1 MNVLEE
7 LFIDV
12 AQFHLYSPY
21 AESNMNFKDLASSA
35 MSAIKQVQS
44 VISPDIYKKIAAGE
58 DNDEKD
64 ALRSAVANLTLAKQ
78 LIFNVLS
85 LRKSD
90 VDIYKNE
97 QEQMRRAYRDN
108 YYNAMDTLLQ
118 LLDSDEEW
126 KKTKTY
132 KALENLKLKTTYEF
146 DASYPIDNSFLYF
159 FRCVPI
165 QQEALDDYVSGYY
178 ERLPEKDQ
186 TNRRKLDRCLAKIT
200 VALSLRRFDI
210 LEFPS
215 TIRNLFED
223 SKVMRNGTQ
232 EQERMFTLSDD
243 LMSQA
248 FERLKNIDLS
258 LSGNTDVDIVTET
271 SFNRPDDKIYLMP

>member
-178 ERLPEKDQ
+178 EHLPEKDQ

-210 LEFPS
+210 LEFPA

-223 SKVMRNGTQ
+223 SKVMRYGTQ
-232 EQERMFTLSDD
+232 EQERMLTLSDD

-248 FERLKNIDLS
+248 LESLKNIDLS

>member
-223 SKVMRNGTQ
+223 SKVMRYGTQ
-232 EQERMFTLSDD
+232 EQESMLTLSDD

-248 FERLKNIDLS
+248 LESLKNIDLS

>member
-232 EQERMFTLSDD
+232 EQERMLTLSDD

-248 FERLKNIDLS
+248 LESLKNIDLS

>member
-1 MNVLEE
+1 MNFLEE

-215 TIRNLFED
+215 TIRKLFED
-223 SKVMRNGTQ
+223 SRVMRYGTQ
-232 EQERMFTLSDD
+232 EQERMLTLSDD

-248 FERLKNIDLS
+248 LESLKNIDLS
-258 LSGNTDVDIVTET
+258 LSGNTDADIVTET

>member
-126 KKTKTY
+126 KETKTY

-159 FRCVPI
+159 FRCDPI

-223 SKVMRNGTQ
+223 SKVMRYGTQ
-232 EQERMFTLSDD
+232 EQERMLTLSDD

-248 FERLKNIDLS
+248 LESLKNIDLS
-258 LSGNTDVDIVTET
+258 LSGNTDADIVTET

>member
-1 MNVLEE
+1 MNFLEE

-178 ERLPEKDQ
+178 ELLPEKDQ

-223 SKVMRNGTQ
+223 SKVMRYGTQ
-232 EQERMFTLSDD
+232 EQERMLTLSDD

-248 FERLKNIDLS
+248 LESLKNIDLS
-258 LSGNTDVDIVTET
+258 LSGNTDADIVTET

>member
-159 FRCVPI
+159 FICVPI

-178 ERLPEKDQ
+178 EHLPEKDQ

-210 LEFPS
+210 LEFPA

-223 SKVMRNGTQ
+223 SKVMRYGTQ
-232 EQERMFTLSDD
+232 EQERMLTLSDD

-248 FERLKNIDLS
+248 LESLKNIDLS

>member
-132 KALENLKLKTTYEF
+132 KDLENLKLKTTYEF

-223 SKVMRNGTQ
+223 SKVMRYGTQ
-232 EQERMFTLSDD
+232 EQERMLTLSDD

-248 FERLKNIDLS
+248 LESLKNINLS

>member
-126 KKTKTY
+126 KETKTY

-178 ERLPEKDQ
+178 ELLPEKDQ

-223 SKVMRNGTQ
+223 SKVMRYGTQ
-232 EQERMFTLSDD
+232 EQERMLTLSDD

-248 FERLKNIDLS
+248 LESLKNIDLS

>member
-126 KKTKTY
+126 KETKTY

-223 SKVMRNGTQ
+223 SKVMRYCTQ
-232 EQERMFTLSDD
+232 EQERMLTLSDD

-248 FERLKNIDLS
+248 LESLKNIDLS
-258 LSGNTDVDIVTET
+258 LSGNTDADIVTET

>member
-44 VISPDIYKKIAAGE
+44 VISPAIYKKIAAGE

-126 KKTKTY
+126 KETKTY

-223 SKVMRNGTQ
+223 SKVMRYGTQ
-232 EQERMFTLSDD
+232 EQERMLTLSDD

-248 FERLKNIDLS
+248 LESLKNIDLS
-258 LSGNTDVDIVTET
+258 LSGNTDADIVTET

>member
-132 KALENLKLKTTYEF
+132 KDLENLKLKTTYEF

-223 SKVMRNGTQ
+223 SKVMRYVTQ
-232 EQERMFTLSDD
+232 EQERMLTLSDD

-248 FERLKNIDLS
+248 LESLKNIDLS

>member
-126 KKTKTY
+126 KETKTY

-186 TNRRKLDRCLAKIT
+186 TNRRKLDRCLAKII

-223 SKVMRNGTQ
+223 SKVMRYGTQ
-232 EQERMFTLSDD
+232 EQERMLTLSDD

-248 FERLKNIDLS
+248 LESLKNIDLS
-258 LSGNTDVDIVTET
+258 LSGNTDADIVTET

>member
-132 KALENLKLKTTYEF
+132 KDLENLKLKTTYEF

-223 SKVMRNGTQ
+223 SKVMRYGTQ
-232 EQERMFTLSDD
+232 EQERMLTLSDD

-248 FERLKNIDLS
+248 LESLKNIDLS

-271 SFNRPDDKIYLMP
+271 SFNRPDDKINLMP

>member
-223 SKVMRNGTQ
+223 SKVMRYGIQ
-232 EQERMFTLSDD
+232 EQERMLTLSDD

-248 FERLKNIDLS
+248 LESLKNIDLS
-258 LSGNTDVDIVTET
+258 LSGNTDADIVTET

>member
-223 SKVMRNGTQ
+223 SKVMRYGNQ
-232 EQERMFTLSDD
+232 EQERMLTLSDD

-248 FERLKNIDLS
+248 LESLKNIDLS

>member
-126 KKTKTY
+126 KETKTY
-132 KALENLKLKTTYEF
+132 KALESLKLKTTYEF

-210 LEFPS
+210 LEFPA

-223 SKVMRNGTQ
+223 SKVMRYGTQ
-232 EQERMFTLSDD
+232 EQERMLTLSDD

-248 FERLKNIDLS
+248 LESLKNIDLS

>member
-58 DNDEKD
+58 DNDKKG

-126 KKTKTY
+126 KKTNTY
-132 KALENLKLKTTYEF
+132 KALENLKLKTTYKF

-223 SKVMRNGTQ
+223 SKVMRYGTQ
-232 EQERMFTLSDD
+232 EQERMLTLSDD

-248 FERLKNIDLS
+248 LESLKNIDLS
-258 LSGNTDVDIVTET
+258 LSGNTDADIVTET

>member
-210 LEFPS
+210 LEFPA

-223 SKVMRNGTQ
+223 SKVMRYGSQ
-232 EQERMFTLSDD
+232 EQERMLTLSDD

-248 FERLKNIDLS
+248 LESLKNIDLS

>member
-210 LEFPS
+210 LEFPA

-223 SKVMRNGTQ
+223 SKVMRYGIQ
-232 EQERMFTLSDD
+232 EQERMLTLSDD

-248 FERLKNIDLS
+248 LESLKNIDLS
-258 LSGNTDVDIVTET
+258 LSGYTDVDIVTET

>member
-1 MNVLEE
+1 MNFLEE

-44 VISPDIYKKIAAGE
+44 VISPDIYKKITAGE

-178 ERLPEKDQ
+178 ERLPENDQ

-232 EQERMFTLSDD
+232 EQERMLTLSDD

-248 FERLKNIDLS
+248 LESLKNIDLS
-258 LSGNTDVDIVTET
+258 LSGNTDADIVTET

>member
-210 LEFPS
+210 LEFPA

-223 SKVMRNGTQ
+223 SKVMRYSTQ
-232 EQERMFTLSDD
+232 EQERMLTLSDD

-248 FERLKNIDLS
+248 LESLKNIDLS

>member
-58 DNDEKD
+58 DNDEKN

-210 LEFPS
+210 LEFPA
-215 TIRNLFED
+215 TIRNFFED
-223 SKVMRNGTQ
+223 SKVMRYGTQ
-232 EQERMFTLSDD
+232 EQERMLTLSDD

-248 FERLKNIDLS
+248 LESLKNIDLS

>member
-1 MNVLEE
+1 MIVLEE

-126 KKTKTY
+126 KETKTY

-223 SKVMRNGTQ
+223 SKVMRYGTQ
-232 EQERMFTLSDD
+232 EQERMLTLSDD

-248 FERLKNIDLS
+248 LESLKNIDLS

>member
-58 DNDEKD
+58 DNDEKN

-132 KALENLKLKTTYEF
+132 KDLENLKLKTTYEF

-223 SKVMRNGTQ
+223 SKVMRYGTQ
-232 EQERMFTLSDD
+232 EQERMLTLSDD

-248 FERLKNIDLS
+248 LESLKNIDLS

>member
-126 KKTKTY
+126 KETKTY

-223 SKVMRNGTQ
+223 SKVMRYSTQ
-232 EQERMFTLSDD
+232 EQERMLTLSDD

-248 FERLKNIDLS
+248 LESLKNIDLS
-258 LSGNTDVDIVTET
+258 LSGNTDADIVTET

>member
-132 KALENLKLKTTYEF
+132 EALENLKLKTTYEF

-223 SKVMRNGTQ
+223 SKVMRYSTQ
-232 EQERMFTLSDD
+232 EQERMLTLSDD

-248 FERLKNIDLS
+248 LESLKNIDLS
-258 LSGNTDVDIVTET
+258 LSGNTDADIVTET
-271 SFNRPDDKIYLMP
+271 SFNRPGDKIYLMP

>member
-7 LFIDV
+7 LFRDV

-210 LEFPS
+210 LEFPA

-223 SKVMRNGTQ
+223 SKVMRYGTQ
-232 EQERMFTLSDD
+232 EQERMLTLSDD

-248 FERLKNIDLS
+248 LESLKNIDLS

>member
-12 AQFHLYSPY
+12 AQFHFYSPY

-223 SKVMRNGTQ
+223 SKVMRYGTQ
-232 EQERMFTLSDD
+232 EQERVLTLSDD

-248 FERLKNIDLS
+248 LESLKNIDLS
-258 LSGNTDVDIVTET
+258 LSGNTDADIVTET

>member
-126 KKTKTY
+126 KETKTN

-223 SKVMRNGTQ
+223 SKVMRYGTQ
-232 EQERMFTLSDD
+232 EQERMLTLSDD

-248 FERLKNIDLS
+248 LESLKNIDLS
-258 LSGNTDVDIVTET
+258 LSGNTDADIVTET

>member
-132 KALENLKLKTTYEF
+132 KDLENLKLKTTYEF

-215 TIRNLFED
+215 TIRNFFED
-223 SKVMRNGTQ
+223 SKVMRYGTQ
-232 EQERMFTLSDD
+232 EQERMLTLSDD

-248 FERLKNIDLS
+248 LESLKNIDLS

>member
-118 LLDSDEEW
+118 LLDSNEEW
-126 KKTKTY
+126 KKTKVY

-186 TNRRKLDRCLAKIT
+186 TNRRKLDRCLVKIT

-223 SKVMRNGTQ
+223 SKVMRYGTQ
-232 EQERMFTLSDD
+232 EQERMLTLSDD

-248 FERLKNIDLS
+248 LESLKNIDLS
-258 LSGNTDVDIVTET
+258 LSGNTDADIVTET

>member
-223 SKVMRNGTQ
+223 SKVMRYGTQ
-232 EQERMFTLSDD
+232 E
-243 LMSQA
+243 
-248 FERLKNIDLS
+248 
-258 LSGNTDVDIVTET
+258 
-271 SFNRPDDKIYLMP
+271 

>member
-223 SKVMRNGTQ
+223 SKVMRHGTQ
-232 EQERMFTLSDD
+232 EQERMLTLSDD

-248 FERLKNIDLS
+248 LESLKNIDLS

>member
-178 ERLPEKDQ
+178 ELLPEKDQ

-223 SKVMRNGTQ
+223 SKVMRYGTQ
-232 EQERMFTLSDD
+232 EQERMLTLSDD

-248 FERLKNIDLS
+248 LESLKNIDLS
-258 LSGNTDVDIVTET
+258 LSGNTDADIVTET

>member
-210 LEFPS
+210 LEFPA

-223 SKVMRNGTQ
+223 SKVMRYDTQ
-232 EQERMFTLSDD
+232 EQERMLTLSDD

-248 FERLKNIDLS
+248 LESLKNIDLS

>member
-132 KALENLKLKTTYEF
+132 KDLENLKLKTTYEF

-223 SKVMRNGTQ
+223 SKVMRYGTQ
-232 EQERMFTLSDD
+232 EQERVLTLSDD

-248 FERLKNIDLS
+248 LESLKNIDLS

>member
-97 QEQMRRAYRDN
+97 QEQMRRAYRGN

-223 SKVMRNGTQ
+223 SKVMRYGTQ
-232 EQERMFTLSDD
+232 EQERMLTLSDD

-248 FERLKNIDLS
+248 LESLKNIDLS
-258 LSGNTDVDIVTET
+258 LSGNTDADIVTET

>member
-1 MNVLEE
+1 MNFLEE

-223 SKVMRNGTQ
+223 SKVMRYGIQ
-232 EQERMFTLSDD
+232 EQERMLTLSDD

-248 FERLKNIDLS
+248 LESLKNIDLS
-258 LSGNTDVDIVTET
+258 LSGNTDADIVTET

>member
-132 KALENLKLKTTYEF
+132 KDLENLKLKTTYEF

-232 EQERMFTLSDD
+232 EQERMLTLSDD

-248 FERLKNIDLS
+248 LESLKNIDLS